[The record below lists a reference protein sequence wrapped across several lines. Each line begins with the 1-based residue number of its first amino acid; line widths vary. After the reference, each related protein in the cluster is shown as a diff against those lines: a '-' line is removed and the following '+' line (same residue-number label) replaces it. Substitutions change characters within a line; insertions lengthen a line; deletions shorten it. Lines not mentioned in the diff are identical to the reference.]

1 MHVRYY
7 ASYVLFCATS
17 EDHKPVLPAWD
28 VMFNLR
34 ICTDYHAR
42 GLDTLYIYYS
52 LVTQRGPS
60 APPGD
65 QLFIDTT
72 RWQKVYRKQL
82 ALLKREKDVP
92 RMFSEL

>member
-1 MHVRYY
+1 MFSRYY
-7 ASYVLFCATS
+7 NVTTYEISSIACS
-17 EDHKPVLPAWD
+17 W
-28 VMFNLR
+28 
-34 ICTDYHAR
+34 
-42 GLDTLYIYYS
+42 
-52 LVTQRGPS
+52 VTQRGPS